1 MANHNDA
8 AEFVGVLLHSSTA
21 AHFLHLQTAS
31 YAAHKAL
38 GHYYENI
45 VDLAD
50 KYAEAYQGH
59 YGIIPLD
66 QYPEGFKVQ
75 KDAAAYAESL
85 LTFVKGIRQMPAP
98 DCRHCVAVFL
108 ATKAPPPSRNRPRP
122 SHDPRSTCPSGRLSH
137 QPRKPLHWA
146 R

>member
-1 MANHNDA
+1 MSHKDA

-21 AHFLHLQTAS
+21 THFLHLQTAS

-45 VDLAD
+45 VDLDD

-66 QYPEGFKVQ
+66 DYPEGFKVQ

-85 LTFVKGIRQMPAP
+85 LKFVKGIRSDLPKDTDLQNIVDEIVGEIASLVYKL
-98 DCRHCVAVFL
+98 DRF
-108 ATKAPPPSRNRPRP
+108 K
-122 SHDPRSTCPSGRLSH
+122 
-137 QPRKPLHWA
+137 
-146 R
+146 

>member
-1 MANHNDA
+1 MSHKDA

-21 AHFLHLQTAS
+21 THFLHLQTAS

-59 YGIIPLD
+59 YGIILLD
-66 QYPEGFKVQ
+66 DYPDGFKVQ
-75 KDAAAYAESL
+75 KDAAAYADSL
-85 LTFVKGIRQMPAP
+85 LTFVKGIRTDLPKDTDLQNIVDEIVGEIA
-98 DCRHCVAVFL
+98 
-108 ATKAPPPSRNRPRP
+108 S
-122 SHDPRSTCPSGRLSH
+122 LSYKLD
-137 QPRKPLHWA
+137 RFK
-146 R
+146 

>member
-1 MANHNDA
+1 MSHKDA

-66 QYPEGFKVQ
+66 DYPDGFKVQ
-75 KDAAAYAESL
+75 KDAAAYANSL
-85 LTFVKGIRQMPAP
+85 LTFVKGIRGDLPKDTDLQNIIDEIVGEISALVYKLE
-98 DCRHCVAVFL
+98 RF
-108 ATKAPPPSRNRPRP
+108 K
-122 SHDPRSTCPSGRLSH
+122 
-137 QPRKPLHWA
+137 
-146 R
+146 

>member
-1 MANHNDA
+1 MSHKDA

-21 AHFLHLQTAS
+21 THFLHLQTAS

-38 GHYYENI
+38 GHYYANI
-45 VDLAD
+45 VELAD

-66 QYPEGFKVQ
+66 DYPEGFKVQ

-85 LTFVKGIRQMPAP
+85 LKFVKGIRSDLPKDTDLQNIVDEIVGEIAALNYKLE
-98 DCRHCVAVFL
+98 RF
-108 ATKAPPPSRNRPRP
+108 K
-122 SHDPRSTCPSGRLSH
+122 
-137 QPRKPLHWA
+137 
-146 R
+146 